1 VTEPSRSP
9 DATAGVSIDVRRGN
23 PTDEELAALLAVLS
37 EAYQTE
43 LDEATAPSETPR
55 SAWELTQRGLR
66 TPLRRDLGWR
76 QGGWQHG
83 C

>member
-1 VTEPSRSP
+1 MTGRDDTA
-9 DATAGVSIDVRRGN
+9 DADPGVAIDVRRGN
-23 PTDEELAALLAVLS
+23 PTDEELAALIAVLS
-37 EAYQTE
+37 EAYRTE
-43 LDEATAPSETPR
+43 VDEATAPVPPQR

-66 TPLRRDLGWR
+66 APLRRDLGWR

>member
-1 VTEPSRSP
+1 MTDSDAEPRIM
-9 DATAGVSIDVRRGN
+9 IDVRRGT
-23 PTDEELAALLAVLS
+23 PTDDELAALIAVLS
-37 EAYQTE
+37 EAYRTE
-43 LDEATAPSETPR
+43 VEDATADPTPQR